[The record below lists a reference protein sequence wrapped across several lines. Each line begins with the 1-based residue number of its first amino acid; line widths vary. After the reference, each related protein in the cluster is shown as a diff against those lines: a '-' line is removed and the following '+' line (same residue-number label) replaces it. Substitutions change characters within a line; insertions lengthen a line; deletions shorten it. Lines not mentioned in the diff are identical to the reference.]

1 MSADYDDAVD
11 PKKPINEAMDG
22 LLRIQ
27 REAARSRSALHGFT
41 ERQSPPAPSLH
52 ADPLETA
59 LRLLRFRR
67 QRDAAFSS
75 AGYDKGMFGEPVWD
89 MLLDLYVAGKR
100 GRKISVSSLC
110 IAAAVPATTAL
121 RHINMML
128 QKGLVKRQPDPDDAR
143 RVWIE
148 LTDSTVGLMSD
159 LLSRHAANEAAPG

>member
-1 MSADYDDAVD
+1 MPADYDDAVD
-11 PKKPINEAMDG
+11 PQNPISEAMDG

-27 REAARSRSALHGFT
+27 SEAARSRSALNEFA
-41 ERQSPPAPSLH
+41 ERPSPPAPSLH

-59 LRLLRFRR
+59 QRLLGFRR

-110 IAAAVPATTAL
+110 IAAAVPQTTAL

-128 QKGLVKRQPDPDDAR
+128 KKGLVKRQPDPDDAR

-148 LTDSTVGLMSD
+148 LTDTTVDLMSI
-159 LLSRHAANEAAPG
+159 LLSRNAVIGTAPG